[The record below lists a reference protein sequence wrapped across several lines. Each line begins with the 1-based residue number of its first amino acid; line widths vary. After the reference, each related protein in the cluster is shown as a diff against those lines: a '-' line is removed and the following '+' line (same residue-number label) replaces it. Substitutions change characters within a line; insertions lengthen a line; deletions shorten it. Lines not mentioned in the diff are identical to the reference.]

1 MATQETY
8 ETPERTTSHGTTMKA
23 VVFKEKDRIGIEEM
37 PKPRLILGHEP
48 VGVIDRSDPDSRTN
62 TPWGSASSLGR

>member
-8 ETPERTTSHGTTMKA
+8 ETPERTTSRGTTMKA

-48 VGVIDRSDPDSRTN
+48 VGVIDRSVPDSRTI
-62 TPWGSASSLGR
+62 TP

>member
-48 VGVIDRSDPDSRTN
+48 
-62 TPWGSASSLGR
+62 AA